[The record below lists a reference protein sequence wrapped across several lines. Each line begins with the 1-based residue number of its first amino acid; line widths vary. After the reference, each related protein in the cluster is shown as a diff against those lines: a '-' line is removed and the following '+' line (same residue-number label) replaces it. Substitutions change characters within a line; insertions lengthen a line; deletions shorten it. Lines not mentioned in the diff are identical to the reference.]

1 MPFRT
6 NRAGE
11 LCWLT
16 SESLCL
22 PGLAHGFS
30 TRTGGVSAAPWDSL
44 NLGIARGDDD
54 ACVKENYR
62 RFCAAI
68 GTDARRTVLSRQV
81 HEDNVRLVTEA
92 DAGKGLWRQRDYTS
106 VDAMIC
112 NTPNIPLVVFS
123 ADCGIILLY
132 DPIRRAIGAVH
143 AGWRGVAQG
152 IVKKTVEKMTEAFG
166 TDPAD
171 LVCAIGPAIGQCCFE
186 TDDDV
191 PAALRA
197 ALGEKAE
204 PYMVRRGE
212 KWHIDL
218 KSINA
223 HWLRSAGVKNIS
235 VCDHC
240 TACMPEL
247 YWSHRK
253 MGNARGAQVAMIA
266 LTEGGERV

>member
-68 GTDARRTVLSRQV
+68 GTDAHRTVLSRQV

-152 IVKKTVEKMTEAFG
+152 IVKKTVEKMAEAFG
-166 TDPAD
+166 
-171 LVCAIGPAIGQCCFE
+171 VWVEKKMYG
-186 TDDDV
+186 
-191 PAALRA
+191 RA
-197 ALGEKAE
+197 
-204 PYMVRRGE
+204 YMGIQRTTFIIDEQGVIE
-212 KWHIDL
+212 QIFDKVDTKNHYQQILDWHNT
-218 KSINA
+218 K
-223 HWLRSAGVKNIS
+223 
-235 VCDHC
+235 
-240 TACMPEL
+240 
-247 YWSHRK
+247 
-253 MGNARGAQVAMIA
+253 
-266 LTEGGERV
+266 